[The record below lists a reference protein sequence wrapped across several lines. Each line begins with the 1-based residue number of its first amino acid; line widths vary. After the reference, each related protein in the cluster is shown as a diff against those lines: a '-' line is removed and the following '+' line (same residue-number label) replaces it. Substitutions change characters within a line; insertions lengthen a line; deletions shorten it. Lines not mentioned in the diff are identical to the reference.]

1 MRLNYH
7 LLDVFSER
15 QFGGNQLAVFPDPPR
30 DLPARAMQAIAKEL
44 NLSES
49 TFVFPP
55 HDRSNDFHLRI
66 FTPAAEL
73 PMAGHP
79 TIGSAYMLARLGTL
93 GRIDGER
100 SIIFE
105 EGVGPITVTIRA
117 QADSEPAEVWMKQ
130 PIPQFL
136 DIHDDRRLI
145 AEMLSLSAEDLRADA
160 PIQVLS
166 SGLPFLYVAVNSLD
180 AIRRIRLRQ
189 DKWAAHLAGKPG
201 ENIFATTTETV
212 QENSTVHSR
221 MFAPALGI
229 NEDPA
234 TGSASGPLGAYLL
247 KYGLVQSGDMVSEQ
261 GFEIGRPSF
270 LRIALRP
277 KGDSFS
283 EVAVGGACAYVGYGT
298 LCVDLDRLMLE

>member
-44 NLSES
+44 NLSET

-55 HDRSNDFHLRI
+55 HDKSSDFRLRI

-93 GRIDGER
+93 GRIDGEK
-100 SIIFE
+100 SITFE
-105 EGVGPITVTIRA
+105 EGVGPITVTLRA
-117 QADSEPAEVWMKQ
+117 RADGEPAEVWMRQ
-130 PIPQFL
+130 PSPQFL

-145 AEMLSLSAEDLRADA
+145 AEILSLSADELRPDA
-160 PIQVLS
+160 PVQVLS
-166 SGLPFLYVAVNSLD
+166 SGLPFLYVAIKSLD
-180 AIRRIRLRQ
+180 AVRRIRLRH
-189 DKWAAHLAGKPG
+189 DKWADHLAGG
-201 ENIFATTTETV
+201 NAENIFVTTTETMR
-212 QENSTVHSR
+212 EDSTVHSR

-247 KYGLVQSGDMVSEQ
+247 KYNLVQTGDIISEQ
-261 GFEIGRPSF
+261 GFEIGRPSI
-270 LRIALRP
+270 LRIALRRRG
-277 KGDSFS
+277 KTFS
-283 EVAVGGACAYVGYGT
+283 PVAVGGACAYIGYGS
-298 LCVDLDRLMLE
+298 LCIDLDRLMLE